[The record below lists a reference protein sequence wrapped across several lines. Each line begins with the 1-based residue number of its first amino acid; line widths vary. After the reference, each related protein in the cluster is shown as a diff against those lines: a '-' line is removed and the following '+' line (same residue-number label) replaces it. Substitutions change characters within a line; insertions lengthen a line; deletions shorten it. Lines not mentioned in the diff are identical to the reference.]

1 MWKRRRGSGRGRK
14 NNTVACTVEG
24 VLRAGQQEGCEI
36 VVHKWNRVCRSV
48 FQVLG
53 ALGYCEKIATRK
65 YKWNGVK
72 GFLSHWNTHEILMDT
87 TSNQMRRLTHTTMYV
102 LQQYFYTTRK
112 RPWTFSDVENRVLQ
126 HDKNTTPQ
134 RRLYDVLNVFLKMGL
149 IQKISHREFV
159 CAFHMYLK
167 N

>member
-1 MWKRRRGSGRGRK
+1 MWKRLSRGRK
-14 NNTVACTVEG
+14 NNTISCSVEG

-48 FQVLG
+48 FQVLS

-65 YKWNGVK
+65 YKWNGVG
-72 GFLSHWNTHEILMDT
+72 GFLSHWNSHEVLMDT
-87 TSNQMRRLTHTTMYV
+87 TNDQMRQLTHTTMYV
-102 LQQYFYTTRK
+102 LQEHFYKTGRY
-112 RPWTFSDVENRVLQ
+112 PWTFSEIEKQTQLYN
-126 HDKNTTPQ
+126 KNEIPQ

-149 IQKISHREFV
+149 VQKTSHREYK
-159 CAFHMYLK
+159 CAFDAYLK